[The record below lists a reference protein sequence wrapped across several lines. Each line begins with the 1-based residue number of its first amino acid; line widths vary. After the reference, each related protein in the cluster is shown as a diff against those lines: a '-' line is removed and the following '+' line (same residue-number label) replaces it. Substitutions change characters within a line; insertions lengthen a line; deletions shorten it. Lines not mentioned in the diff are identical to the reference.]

1 MNITFHYTAHLK
13 TAGGTPEQLLSV
25 ADGATLRDCFE
36 TLCKSIPD
44 DLRDLLVDTE
54 SRLRPA
60 ILLCVDDEQKPLDD
74 PAPIRP
80 GAQITLLAAISGG

>member
-1 MNITFHYTAHLK
+1 MEITIHYTAHLK
-13 TAGGTPEQLLSV
+13 TAGGAAEQILSV

-36 TLCKSIPD
+36 TVCELIPA
-44 DLRDLLVDTE
+44 DLRELLVDTQGQ
-54 SRLRPA
+54 LRPA

-74 PAPIRP
+74 PAPVRP